1 MARWRSGRGMW
12 VVAAALA
19 LVLVLVAALA
29 ARHAGLAGR
38 GWHAVMTHRELLAQ
52 LVARHRA
59 LAMLGV
65 GAAYALA
72 VSLSLPIG
80 LWFSLLDGLL
90 FGIAGGTAVT
100 VVGSSLGAVVVFVV
114 VRRLVGD
121 RLGGRRA
128 GALADELRRD
138 GVFLLLS
145 VRLMPIF
152 PFWLVNLAAGASG
165 MRLAPYAL
173 ATVLGCVPVSLVL
186 SAIGAGLA
194 VDLQSAA
201 PPTPGMLL
209 RPGILLPLLGLAAL
223 SASPVLW
230 RRRRRHDPRLP

>member
-1 MARWRSGRGMW
+1 MARWRGGLGIG
-12 VVAAALA
+12 VLAAALG
-19 LVLVLVAALA
+19 LVLLAALA
-29 ARHAGLAGR
+29 ARHAELAGR
-38 GWHAVMTHRELLAQ
+38 GWHAVMTHRELLAG

-72 VSLSLPIG
+72 VSLSLPFG

-90 FGIAGGTAVT
+90 FGTAGGTIVT
-100 VVGSSLGAVVVFVV
+100 VVASSLGAVLVFVV
-114 VRRLVGD
+114 VRRLIGD
-121 RLGGRRA
+121 RLGGRRV

-194 VDLQSAA
+194 ADLQTAA
-201 PPTPGMLL
+201 PPSPGMLL

-230 RRRRRHDPRLP
+230 RRRRQNPRLP

>member
-1 MARWRSGRGMW
+1 MARWRGGRGVW
-12 VVAAALA
+12 VLAAAV
-19 LVLVLVAALA
+19 VLVLLAGLA
-29 ARHAGLAGR
+29 ARHADLAGR
-38 GWHAVMTHRELLAQ
+38 GWQAVMSHREMLAG

-72 VSLSLPIG
+72 VSLSLPVG

-90 FGIAGGTAVT
+90 FGVAGGTVVT
-100 VVGSSLGAVVVFVV
+100 VLASSLGAVVVFAV

-121 RLGGRRA
+121 RLGGKRV

-152 PFWLVNLAAGASG
+152 PFWLVNLAAGAAG
-165 MRLAPYAL
+165 MRLAPYVL
-173 ATVLGCVPVSLVL
+173 ATVLGCVPISLVL
-186 SAIGAGLA
+186 SAIGAGLGA
-194 VDLQSAA
+194 DLQSTA
-201 PPTPGMLL
+201 PPSAGMLL
-209 RPGILLPLLGLAAL
+209 RPGILLPLLALAAL

-230 RRRRRHDPRLP
+230 RRLRRNPRLP